1 MLVKLTPNLPI
12 CGTTELLKHVWNVLM
27 ANGETKQVV
36 LVITVQPMI
45 SLIPKSKCAL
55 TVLMDSSIT
64 ILPIAVV
71 YVHYTK
77 SIKELVEK
85 ETMMVHLTVIVER
98 IVLISKTVSSG
109 ILPQTCV

>member
-1 MLVKLTPNLPI
+1 
-12 CGTTELLKHVWNVLM
+12 
-27 ANGETKQVV
+27 
-36 LVITVQPMI
+36 MI
-45 SLIPKSKCAL
+45 SLIPKNKCAV

-77 SIKELVEK
+77 SIKELEDCK
-85 ETMMVHLTVIVER
+85 VIVEKT
-98 IVLISKTVSSG
+98 VLILSKVNSG